1 MILQI
6 VRMRV
11 NLAGKKQGKHTV
23 CLKICLVKSNLASVT
38 TKVWGE
44 SEYYLD
50 LENEENDDFVISSH
64 LLIRIQHRVT
74 PC

>member
-1 MILQI
+1 ML
-6 VRMRV
+6 V
-11 NLAGKKQGKHTV
+11 NLAGKKQGKHTASASR
-23 CLKICLVKSNLASVT
+23 VKSNPASVT